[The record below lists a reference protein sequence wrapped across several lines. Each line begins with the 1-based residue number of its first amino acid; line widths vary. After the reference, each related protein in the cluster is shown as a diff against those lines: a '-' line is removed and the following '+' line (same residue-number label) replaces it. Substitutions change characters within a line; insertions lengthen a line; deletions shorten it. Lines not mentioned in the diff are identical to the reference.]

1 MWAKRDDDKLVTPW
15 GSYQGHQG
23 IEACY
28 LQDIGDRSDAKVFEA
43 IKGAVIMHEV
53 DTEVIEVAE
62 DLRTAKAAFLSQG
75 HDTYVDRTDNETV
88 HAKWAWEKYS
98 VDFIREDGEWK
109 IWHMTIYPLFQSEYG
124 EGWADN
130 QTYVSEAFA
139 FQNAGPEKT
148 DWHYDRNELYP
159 ANEPAIPEAY
169 VTYDKS
175 SAE

>member
-1 MWAKRDDDKLVTPW
+1 M
-15 GSYQGHQG
+15 
-23 IEACY
+23 
-28 LQDIGDRSDAKVFEA
+28 
-43 IKGAVIMHEV
+43 
-53 DTEVIEVAE
+53 
-62 DLRTAKAAFLSQG
+62 
-75 HDTYVDRTDNETV
+75 
-88 HAKWAWEKYS
+88 
-98 VDFIREDGEWK
+98 DFIREDGEWK